1 VKTPIRCR
9 LQDQQQN
16 EEFLHPLVNR
26 MPGNQ
31 HAQGREER
39 GQHHQPD
46 GNSVNAHVVMN
57 VGGRN
62 PDFVDLELE
71 RAEFTMQV
79 YRQMQRGHKCQQRDD
94 EGK

>member
-1 VKTPIRCR
+1 
-9 LQDQQQN
+9 
-16 EEFLHPLVNR
+16 
-26 MPGNQ
+26 
-31 HAQGREER
+31 
-39 GQHHQPD
+39 
-46 GNSVNAHVVMN
+46 MN

-94 EGK
+94 EGKELDVAIAARDQQNQQPAHSRNEGDQRKDDGTEAFHIQCVTPIQTM